1 MALTYGQKP
10 RIVVEESPWGKFFQ
24 ELPSM
29 LLAFKGEQSKA
40 IEAEKDRQHQDSA
53 S

>member
-24 ELPSM
+24 ELPGM
-29 LLAFKGEQSKA
+29 LLAFKGEQYK
-40 IEAEKDRQHQDSA
+40 EREL
-53 S
+53 